1 MKRVYDLK
9 LGRYKMSA
17 GNLAPVMKHFRVP
30 HKIRFFFF
38 FFFNK
43 LKESSFNFSVVL
55 DIMSSLF
62 LLQPFLCFFFGN

>member
-1 MKRVYDLK
+1 MKKVYDLK

-17 GNLAPVMKHFRVP
+17 GNLAPFVMKHFGVP
-30 HKIRFFFF
+30 HKIR

-43 LKESSFNFSVVL
+43 LKESSFSFSVMM